1 MTLRQVQH
9 DGGAG
14 SGLSTG
20 SGQSIR
26 TEPMTVNI
34 GPQHPST
41 HGVFRLR
48 VTFDGEEI
56 LQVEPIFGYLHRG
69 TEKLAEERN
78 YTQVVTLTDRLDYVS
93 SMINNQAYCLAVEKL
108 LGAEVPMR
116 GKYLRTLAAE
126 LQRIAAHLM
135 GIGFIIQD
143 LGALG
148 TPLMYCFRSRE
159 RILDLFEML
168 CGARITVSYMRPGGV
183 FFDAP
188 PDFWPALDQFLIDFE
203 EEFKELE
210 QLLLENEIIMVRTRG
225 VSPLPLDVAINCSV
239 SGPVLRASG
248 LAWDWR
254 KVEPYDAY
262 DLVEFDVPTPPSI
275 SPSEGGNAR
284 GGDNYDR
291 FWVRIQ
297 EIRQSVRIIRQCAAQ
312 IEPGPVRAEVP
323 LVLRPEPGVE
333 AYGRVEASKGEL
345 AFFLVSDGGI
355 SPYRCKIRSPS
366 LLNLTVTEHLL
377 VGWKLADMIVTL
389 GSVDINM
396 GEVDR

>member
-1 MTLRQVQH
+1 MP
-9 DGGAG
+9 
-14 SGLSTG
+14 
-20 SGQSIR
+20 IK
-26 TEPMTVNI
+26 TEPMTVNV

-48 VTFDGEEI
+48 ITFDGEEI
-56 LQVEPIFGYLHRG
+56 VEVEPVFGYLHRG

-78 YTQVVTLTDRLDYVS
+78 YVQIVTLTDRLDYVS

-108 LGAEVPMR
+108 LGVEPPPRA
-116 GKYLRTLAAE
+116 KYMRTLAAE
-126 LQRIAAHLM
+126 LQRVASHLM
-135 GIGFIIQD
+135 GIGFFLQD
-143 LGALG
+143 LGTLG
-148 TPLMYCFRSRE
+148 TPLMYCFRIRE
-159 RILDLFEML
+159 KILDLFEML

-183 FFDAP
+183 LGDAP
-188 PDFWPALDQFLIDFE
+188 VEFWPALDAFLA
-203 EEFKELE
+203 EFPSEFGEIE
-210 QLLLENEIIMVRTRG
+210 QLVVENEIVMIRTRG
-225 VSPLPLDVAINCSV
+225 VSTLPIDVAVNGSV

-254 KVEPYDAY
+254 KMDPYDAY
-262 DLVEFDVPTPPSI
+262 ADVEFDVPV
-275 SPSEGGNAR
+275 AA

-297 EIRQSVRIIRQCAAQ
+297 EIHQSIRIVHQCVQQ
-312 IEPGPVRAEVP
+312 IEPGPVRLDLP
-323 LVLRPEPGVE
+323 LVLRPKPGAE

-345 AFFLVSDGGI
+345 GFYLVSDGGV

-366 LLNLTVTEHLL
+366 LINLTVTEHLL

-389 GSVDINM
+389 GSMDINM

>member
-1 MTLRQVQH
+1 MTLRQAQH
-9 DGGAG
+9 GGGVG
-14 SGLSTG
+14 SGG
-20 SGQSIR
+20 IR

-108 LGAEVPMR
+108 LGAEVPLR

-188 PDFWPALDQFLIDFE
+188 TEFWPALDQFLVDFE

-210 QLLLENEIIMVRTRG
+210 QLLLENEIVMVRTRG
-225 VSPLPLDVAINCSV
+225 VSPLPLDVAINCST
-239 SGPVLRASG
+239 SGPVLRACG
-248 LAWDWR
+248 LEWDWR

-262 DLVEFDVPTPPSI
+262 DLVDFDVPTSTD
-275 SPSEGGNAR
+275 
-284 GGDNYDR
+284 GDNYAR

-297 EIRQSVRIIRQCAAQ
+297 EIRQSVRIIRQCIAQ

-323 LVLRPEPGVE
+323 LVLRPEPGAE

-345 AFFLVSDGGI
+345 AFYLISDGGI